1 MFKTEQTFHE
11 IVIKPEEDLEED
23 LEYIYIYIKPVG
35 LNSISCVQ
43 NHLDFELTKLLGMVL
58 SASNFLKF

>member
-11 IVIKPEEDLEED
+11 IVIKPEEDLE
-23 LEYIYIYIKPVG
+23 YIYIYIYISPVG